1 MDRMTETLTAEGEGL
16 AQEAAAG
23 PQDTAAQPALLSGA
37 SVTIIAPRPG
47 WRALNVRE
55 MWAYRE
61 LLFFLTWRDVKVRYK
76 QTLLGA
82 AWAVLQPLMYSCVF
96 FVVFY
101 RVAHVPA
108 EGMPYPLFAFSGLVL
123 WFFFSTAITQAGN
136 SVIGSEGL
144 ITKVYFPRLAIP
156 FAAVGA
162 ALFDFAITLVVL
174 LVMIGYYA
182 FFTTQGSA
190 ISLTWNVLL
199 VPLLILLTVLA
210 ALGVGTFL
218 AALNVSFRDF
228 KHTIPF
234 LVQLWLF
241 ATPAI
246 YMGIEHGNLVH
257 SDVSDRSAQQDRRT
271 PIVPEA
277 PPQASHLPAASRAAS
292 PHSVTKPL
300 SEGADKQAAPAD
312 GAVPNWVQSLL
323 KFNPM
328 TGLIRSFRAA
338 ILGQPMPWTHLAYSA
353 VIVVAIFLGGCFYY
367 HRVEDEFADII

>member
-1 MDRMTETLTAEGEGL
+1 MTEILTAEGDGV
-16 AQEAAAG
+16 AQEAAAAK
-23 PQDTAAQPALLSGA
+23 QDADAQIASSPSALL
-37 SVTIIAPRPG
+37 TIIAPRPG

-61 LLFFLTWRDVKVRYK
+61 LLYFLTWRDVKVRYK

-82 AWAVLQPLMYSCVF
+82 AWAVLQPLMYSFVF
-96 FVVFY
+96 FVVFF
-101 RVAHVPA
+101 RIAHVPA
-108 EGMPYPLFAFSGLVL
+108 EGMPYPLFAFSGLVV

-174 LVMIGYYA
+174 LLMIGYYA
-182 FFTTQGSA
+182 YFTTDGAA
-190 ISLTWNVLL
+190 ISLTWNLLL
-199 VPLLILLTVLA
+199 VPVLILLTVLA

-218 AALNVSFRDF
+218 AALNVSYRDF

-246 YMGIEHGNLVH
+246 YMGIEHENLAQ
-257 SDVSDRSAQQDRRT
+257 SDAPPRTAQQDGRT
-271 PIVPEA
+271 HPTPSTSPAGTRSAATPHAAPSHPASKPPEGRKK
-277 PPQASHLPAASRAAS
+277 PAA
-292 PHSVTKPL
+292 P
-300 SEGADKQAAPAD
+300 SE
-312 GAVPNWVQSLL
+312 GAVPNWVQGML

-328 TGLIRSFRAA
+328 TGLVRSFRAA
-338 ILGQPMPWTHLAYSA
+338 VLGQPMPWAHLAYSA
-353 VIVVAIFLGGCFYY
+353 LIVVAIFLGGCFYY
-367 HRVEDEFADII
+367 HRAEDEFADII